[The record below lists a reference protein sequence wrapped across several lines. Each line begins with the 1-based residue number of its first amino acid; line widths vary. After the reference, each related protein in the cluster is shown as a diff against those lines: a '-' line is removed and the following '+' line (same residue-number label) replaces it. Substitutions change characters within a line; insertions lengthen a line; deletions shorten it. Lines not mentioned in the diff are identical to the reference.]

1 MSTKSDKGADA
12 TPTLEEQ
19 VAQLKAEIAALG
31 ETLRA
36 YGKEAVS
43 DLSAA
48 AQVMGEDATA
58 RATAAMGDIR
68 AEAGKLEEKLEEYV
82 HEKPLQSLLVAF
94 GLGIFV
100 SLLLRR

>member
-1 MSTKSDKGADA
+1 MSTKSDKGAEA
-12 TPTLEEQ
+12 APTLEEQ

-36 YGKEAVS
+36 YGKDAVS

-48 AQVMGEDATA
+48 AGVMGNEATT
-58 RATAAMGDIR
+58 RAKAAMGGLM
-68 AEAGKLEEKLEEYV
+68 AETDKLEEKLEAHV